1 MGYPVAGVNTG
12 CGPVGGYVWAGATL
26 ILVLY
31 ILLVI
36 VLRGGLY

>member
-1 MGYPVAGVNTG
+1 MGYPVAGTG
-12 CGPVGGYVWAGATL
+12 CGPGVGGFLWTSAGI

>member
-12 CGPVGGYVWAGATL
+12 CGPVGVFVGSAIGI

>member
-1 MGYPVAGVNTG
+1 MSFPAG
-12 CGPVGGYVWAGATL
+12 GGALFTSAGI

-36 VLRGGLY
+36 VLRGNLI